1 MREESPLARHDFSIL
16 VVDDVEEVR
25 RAIEGFLTRGG
36 FPAEGAETPVDLL
49 HKLKEGR
56 YSAVLL
62 DIDLGDETSCEEV
75 YDLCRELFPEAA
87 FPHRRVLNELG
98 LSSDDPASGF
108 YLLPLVK
115 AVAPGTEVLMLTG
128 SWRGDEDEGFLS
140 RYGSYL
146 TIQKF
151 APDTAFADPAQ
162 VQDLEGD
169 LHLWLDHLRKE
180 RSEVLREGA
189 GG

>member
-1 MREESPLARHDFSIL
+1 MTDERMVARHDFPIL

-49 HKLKEGR
+49 YKLKEGR

-62 DIDLGDETSCEEV
+62 DIDLGDETSCEEA
-75 YDLCRELFPEAA
+75 YDLFQQLFPAVS
-87 FPHRRVLNELG
+87 FPHRRVLSELG
-98 LSSDDPASGF
+98 LSPDAPASGF

-115 AVAPGTEVLMLTG
+115 AIAPDMAVLMLTG
-128 SWRGDEDEGFLS
+128 SWREEDQGFLDK
-140 RYGSYL
+140 YGSYV

-151 APDTAFADPAQ
+151 APDSAFARPAQ
-162 VQDLEGD
+162 VKDLDGELYRFLDNLRREKSEALTEGSG
-169 LHLWLDHLRKE
+169 R
-180 RSEVLREGA
+180 
-189 GG
+189 